1 MTCAVAADTKLE
13 TPEGPLTVKS
23 VGNSP
28 TPVMVCTGDGHHAF
42 AMTSDVRVIATAH
55 PVLRITLENGRALRV
70 GADQLFE
77 APGGAALRA
86 GDLKAGDA
94 LLTAFSFPVGYNYR
108 TDAGDLRVSDGC
120 VAITQ
125 IADGGTADLYSL
137 RLSRESRFVFS
148 CGLLGRAMECGA

>member
-28 TPVMVCTGDGHHAF
+28 TPVMVCDADGGHAF
-42 AMTSDVRVIATAH
+42 AMTSEVRVIAAAQ
-55 PVLRITLENGRALRV
+55 PVLRITLESGRALRV

-77 APGGAALRA
+77 APGGAPLRA
-86 GDLKAGDA
+86 GDLKPGDA

-120 VAITQ
+120 VAITHV
-125 IADGGTADLYSL
+125 ADGGTADLYSL
-137 RLSRESRFVFS
+137 RLNRGARFVFS
-148 CGLLGRAMECGA
+148 CGLVGRALESGA